1 MVQVPPDQSLA
12 SRSEVPSTCTPS
24 NGRTKLD
31 GARMQAASL
40 SPEMGIVVDNRI
52 TLKAVQRGTP
62 TVSSG
67 RKAAVLGAGGRVR
80 RTPPGSK
87 SGACIHRGS
96 SGTWESHLSPCQT
109 PGLGDRVTKG
119 PGVVWG
125 LRPDHEPVRDT
136 TNTQKWARYRGAS
149 DERSDPRRAWW
160 QS

>member
-1 MVQVPPDQSLA
+1 MS
-12 SRSEVPSTCTPS
+12 
-24 NGRTKLD
+24 
-31 GARMQAASL
+31 
-40 SPEMGIVVDNRI
+40 IVVDKRI
-52 TLKAVQRGTP
+52 ALKVVRRGKP

-67 RKAAVLGAGGRVR
+67 RKAAVLDALWRAV

-125 LRPDHEPVRDT
+125 LRPDHEPVRDN
-136 TNTQKWARYRGAS
+136 TNAQKWARYRGAS
-149 DERSDPRRAWW
+149 DKRSDLRWAVW